1 MSGFLSLSGIWLFS
15 FILQFIFLRLNQNLA
30 LGLILGDA
38 FTGTVCFIILASGFP
53 SAAKYL
59 EFRPGRVTSFILTHI
74 SGALIIALI
83 WGILFFLSNKELYRL
98 WGEDLEFY
106 PFLIERLPIGLL
118 LYFLTQSVIYLIR
131 SFEEV
136 SEEKLRRE
144 ELRKVAVENELKSLK
159 YQLNPHFLFNSL
171 NSISSLA
178 LTQPAAARE
187 MTVKLSDYLRLT
199 LSEEIKKFIPLK
211 EELENTRLYVSIEK
225 IRFEERIHIAEEIE
239 EDVLNQLVPS
249 MILQPIIENA
259 VKYGVQNSPD
269 VTTITL
275 RIRQKEDGIR
285 IDLSNNNASAG
296 KGGSTGVG
304 LNNLSRRLELI
315 YKEKNLVE
323 TSLADEIFTVKIR
336 LPKI

>member
-211 EELENTRLYVSIEK
+211 EELANTRLYVSIEK

-239 EDVLNQLVPS
+239 ENVLNQLVPS